1 VIADYAGVRVAVLGA
16 SGFIGRWV
24 ARKLAEA
31 GAETALVVRDRTT
44 VSDLRGKIFEVD
56 LARNNGVE
64 PVFEAFRPAII
75 FNLAGYGV
83 DQAERDEALS
93 ERLNADL
100 PREICGA
107 AAIWKDPSWL
117 GQHIVHV
124 GSALEYGVAGGDL
137 REDGPTQPTTL
148 YGRSKLCGTQQVI
161 ESCRKPGMRGLTA
174 RLFTVYGPGEHDTRL
189 LPSLIRASKSGQ
201 RLDLTGGAQLRDFTY
216 VEDVAEGLL
225 RLGVSRAEP
234 GLVVNLATGCLS
246 SVRSFVEIAARV
258 LGIPGSKLGF
268 GALPTR
274 AEEMRHGPVSVLR
287 LREMTGFVPST
298 PIETGVGKTMAW
310 ANRHPGTDHI

>member
-1 VIADYAGVRVAVLGA
+1 VTADYAGVRVVVLGA

-31 GAETALVVRDRTT
+31 GAETALVVRDRTI
-44 VSDLRGKIFEVD
+44 VSDLRGRIFEVD
-56 LARNNGVE
+56 LARDNGVE
-64 PVFEAFRPAII
+64 SVFKAFRPAII

-83 DQAERDEALS
+83 DQTERDEALS

-100 PREICGA
+100 PREICEA

-124 GSALEYGVAGGDL
+124 GSALEYGVVGGDL

-148 YGRSKLCGTQQVI
+148 YGRSKLRGTQQVI
-161 ESCRKPGMRGLTA
+161 ESCAKLGMRGLTA

-189 LPSLIRASKSGQ
+189 LPSLIRAAKSGQ
-201 RLDLTGGAQLRDFTY
+201 RLDLTEGAQLRDFTY
-216 VEDVAEGLL
+216 VEDVAKGLL
-225 RLGVSRAEP
+225 RLGVARAEQ

-246 SVRSFVEIAARV
+246 SVRSFVEIAAHE
-258 LGIPGSKLGF
+258 LGIPSPQLGF
-268 GALPTR
+268 GRLPTR
-274 AEEMRHGPVSVLR
+274 AEEMRHNPVSVSR
-287 LREMTGFVPST
+287 LREMISFVPSAS
-298 PIETGVGKTMAW
+298 IEAGVRRTLTWNNLSPAELTK
-310 ANRHPGTDHI
+310 